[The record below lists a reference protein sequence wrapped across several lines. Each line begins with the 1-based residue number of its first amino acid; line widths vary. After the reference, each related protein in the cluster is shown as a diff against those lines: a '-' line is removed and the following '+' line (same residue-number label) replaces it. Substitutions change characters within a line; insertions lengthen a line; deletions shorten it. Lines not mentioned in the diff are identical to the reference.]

1 MMNAMKAILLYIDM
15 TSKVLLQYTDRMC
28 LYMTIDNWYVLLQI
42 CKCLLPNLLMLI
54 GDNRVAAQS
63 IPRPVLMVRDQAA
76 SFIMLVSNFYVILVS
91 IYRGL
96 FILI

>member
-1 MMNAMKAILLYIDM
+1 MMNAMKAVLLCIDM

-54 GDNRVAAQS
+54 GDNRMAAQS
-63 IPRPVLMVRDQAA
+63 IPRPVLMARDQAA

-91 IYRGL
+91 I
-96 FILI
+96 